1 MALRHLAANLT
12 NPHRDSTLPGYMEM
26 LTHILLTRFLTDLQC
41 VASLAFE
48 EHIALADL
56 LGPYLHKKQIASFQ
70 RHETK
75 FSVQEKCSWSSEQEF
90 CSYILSTKKQE
101 SHAISIT
108 ARLQFKPMST
118 KGKRN
123 KTRVKVQNTPFTSG
137 HSLGNS
143 SQQTVGK
150 PKWLQAS
157 DDWMPDALI

>member
-56 LGPYLHKKQIASFQ
+56 LGPYLHKKKQIASFQ
-70 RHETK
+70 RHQTK
-75 FSVQEKCSWSSEQEF
+75 ISVLAMVFHRLGRNCVA
-90 CSYILSTKKQE
+90 ILSTKKLE

-123 KTRVKVQNTPFTSG
+123 KTRVKVQNTPVTSG

-143 SQQTVGK
+143 SQPTVGK